1 MSRSG
6 DNPEAEVAAG
16 SPAPGEP
23 VFLVVGKLRRPH
35 GVKGEML
42 MEVLS
47 DFPERLR
54 PGVML
59 HVEPGYDD
67 ALVLRSVR
75 PHKDGLL
82 VAFEGCDTPEA
93 AGEFRNRLVAV
104 KTANRPPLAEG
115 EYYHHQVIGLRVS
128 TTSGQTVGRVVEILT
143 TGAHDVLVVRGETGP
158 EILIPLVEPF
168 LQEINLAQGEMIVSL
183 IPGMLPGEE
192 R

>member
-6 DNPEAEVAAG
+6 DNPEATVAAG

-23 VFLVVGKLRRPH
+23 VFLAVGKLRRPH

-42 MEVLS
+42 MEVLT

-54 PGVML
+54 PGFTL
-59 HVEPGYDD
+59 YLEP
-67 ALVLRSVR
+67 ANEPLVLRSVR

-82 VAFEGCDTPEA
+82 VAFKDCDTPEQ
-93 AGEFRNRLVAV
+93 AGEYRNRLVNV
-104 KTANRPPLAEG
+104 KAASRPTLPEG
-115 EYYHHQVIGLRVS
+115 EYYHHQVIGLRVR
-128 TTSGQTVGRVVEILT
+128 TDSGQALGQATEILST
-143 TGAHDVLVVRGETGP
+143 RAHDVLVVRGETGP

-168 LQEINLAQGEMIVSL
+168 LQEIDLAQGEIIVSL

>member
-42 MEVLS
+42 MEVLT
-47 DFPERLR
+47 DFPERLK
-54 PGVML
+54 PGGTL
-59 HVEPGYDD
+59 YVEPAYET
-67 ALVLRSVR
+67 LVLRSLR

-82 VAFEGCDTPEA
+82 VAFEGCITPET
-93 AGEFRNRLVAV
+93 AGEYRNRMVAV

-128 TTSGQTVGRVVEILT
+128 TASGQTVGRVVEILT

-168 LQEINLAQGEMIVSL
+168 LQEINLAEGEMIVSL

-192 R
+192 S